1 MSFLWRG
8 STDSENSLCKNC
20 TDKEKRIQDYE
31 VFFNETKEVLKKKDE
46 SLTDAT
52 VKMAEKISEIEL
64 LKKLYEQEKKN
75 WNEDRKIWMEQKKVW
90 QNEAMEW
97 EVEKSKYEE
106 QLEEFSNS
114 KMIWQRTQK
123 ILEENISGLVA
134 KLKESDTKYQDLVQR
149 VTEQN
154 VLQSDEIRE
163 REEDIISVYD
173 RRIED
178 LIDEFD
184 KKELEWKVKE
194 NDYETKIE
202 ELVQT
207 LDSREIDYKNK
218 ESDYED
224 EIHRLTDNILE
235 CEMKIAEL
243 RYDSHIKDEEFES
256 KFKEQDEKWN
266 KRVMELNESYDNDF
280 IQFKEHFK
288 NKEQNAEKTNE
299 ELLKSLKSE
308 IELLRKENEDLE
320 KNKKQVEKKITEI
333 NLENRGLKAD
343 NEWLERE
350 WINEQEEKNNLEK
363 ELQTNKKTL
372 QESVIKIVNRNTLG
386 TQTEILQT
394 GDSLLV
400 DLDSECI
407 QDSKKKRNLRK
418 RNQFGNGYYVP
429 YVEQMNKYE
438 EKKTIS
444 PSEERSDHV
453 VIEICDPNFFLPES
467 EFENKIKSYEEEI
480 QKLKHLNTEYLSK
493 IKTYECKSILQLN
506 RNLRTGIPVR
516 FFPQHSNTSVLGNHI
531 NSVELDLH

>member
-31 VFFNETKEVLKKKDE
+31 VFFNETKDVLKKKDE

-90 QNEAMEW
+90 QNDAMEW

-123 ILEENISGLVA
+123 ILEEKISGLVI
-134 KLKESDTKYQDLVQR
+134 KLKESDSKYQDLVQR

-224 EIHRLTDNILE
+224 EINRLTDNILE

-243 RYDSHIKDEEFES
+243 RYDCQIKDEEFEC
-256 KFKEQDEKWN
+256 KFKEQDEKWSN
-266 KRVMELNESYDNDF
+266 RVMELNESYDNDF
-280 IQFKEHFK
+280 IQFKQHFK
-288 NKEQNAEKTNE
+288 NKEQNVEKTNE

-320 KNKKQVEKKITEI
+320 KNKRQVEKKITEI

-363 ELQTNKKTL
+363 ELETNKKTL

-386 TQTEILQT
+386 TQTEILPT
-394 GDSLLV
+394 EGSSLV
-400 DLDSECI
+400 DLDSEPEC
-407 QDSKKKRNLRK
+407 SKKKRNPRK
-418 RNQFGNGYYVP
+418 RNQFGNGSYVP

-444 PSEERSDHV
+444 RLEEQSDHV
-453 VIEICDPNFFLPES
+453 VIEICDPNFFLPKPEL
-467 EFENKIKSYEEEI
+467 ENKIKSYEEEI

-516 FFPQHSNTSVLGNHI
+516 FFPHHSNTSVLCNQI